1 MADIE
6 LVIKIPNDI
15 YHRVVVS
22 PRCATSLDAFRDRD
36 IFVKALQTSTPLP
49 KVHGDLKDMNDIYEA
64 LEGWNDD
71 TSWIVDAIDSQTPTI
86 IKAENKELRRGCT
99 EK

>member
-22 PRCATSLDAFRDRD
+22 PRCATFLDAFRDRD
-36 IFVKALQTSTPLP
+36 IFVKALQTGTPLP
-49 KVHGDLKDMNDIYEA
+49 EGHGRMIDENELIDEIVCEEIDGRYYDVIYA
-64 LEGWNDD
+64 H
-71 TSWIVDAIDSQTPTI
+71 SIYDANTI
-86 IKAENKELRRGCT
+86 IAADKAESEDKE
-99 EK
+99 